1 VTIGIFF
8 IAHLGTLKKVRSA
21 MNVDPSYPRFRQHS
35 SPPQTPPLPP
45 IDDTFL
51 FVPHS
56 SSSSSDLDKI
66 SHFSVAPVA
75 NGGEFP
81 YLAYLGYKT
90 LGWAII
96 FLAFLLILR
105 FVKVWLLHTWIR
117 EADAVLGA
125 RISRG
130 IEAAAASGDSS
141 GGREDCCKL
150 VPPPPPPP
158 PSPKWARGWKKR
170 RRRRFPLR
178 NTGQRFTKLKLKL
191 KCCYCFLTSLYISAV
206 YDIIYDTFPGPKMRV
221 PLVPPGTSS

>member
-1 VTIGIFF
+1 
-8 IAHLGTLKKVRSA
+8 

-141 GGREDCCKL
+141 GGGRGGGDEVVYEIRLRVESEDINRSL
-150 VPPPPPPP
+150 LR
-158 PSPKWARGWKKR
+158 AIGGRGGFPQQQQQQRQYEEDRYVKKE
-170 RRRRFPLR
+170 
-178 NTGQRFTKLKLKL
+178 T
-191 KCCYCFLTSLYISAV
+191 FL
-206 YDIIYDTFPGPKMRV
+206 DM
-221 PLVPPGTSS
+221 